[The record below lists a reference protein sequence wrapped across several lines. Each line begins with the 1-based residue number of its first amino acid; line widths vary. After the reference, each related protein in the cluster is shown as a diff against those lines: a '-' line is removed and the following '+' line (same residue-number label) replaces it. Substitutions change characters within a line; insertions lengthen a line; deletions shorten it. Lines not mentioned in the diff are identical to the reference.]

1 MFTMTS
7 FREALMRHMT
17 EQNTTIAELAA
28 GARVSPDIIKKLR
41 VRDQATTT
49 AEVAMRIAA
58 FYGKTM
64 EEFVAGVDAGERA
77 KLSSML
83 DLLSDDEVRVL
94 ASQVRGMIR
103 ERDGR

>member
-7 FREALMRHMT
+7 FREALMRHMSAHD
-17 EQNTTIAELAA
+17 TTIAELAA
-28 GARVSPDIIKKLR
+28 GAQVSPDIIKKLR

-58 FYGKTM
+58 FYGKTL
-64 EEFVAGVDAGERA
+64 EQFVAGTDAGERR
-77 KLSSML
+77 KLSAML

-94 ASQVRGMIR
+94 ASQIRGMLRDR
-103 ERDGR
+103 E

>member
-7 FREALMRHMT
+7 FRDALMRHMSAHD
-17 EQNTTIAELAA
+17 TTIAELAA
-28 GARVSPDIIKKLR
+28 GAGVSPDIIKKLR

-58 FYGKTM
+58 FYGKTL
-64 EEFVAGVDAGERA
+64 EQFIAGAEAGERR

-94 ASQVRGMIR
+94 ASQIRGMLRDR
-103 ERDGR
+103 E